1 MQDGIFR
8 LDERSASTCGGVTQ
22 FAADVVARLVARDGA
37 NGGALKESVV
47 HRFMEAVRSS
57 DPEDVEA
64 FMTELKR
71 ARISHATLADVY
83 IPEVARR
90 LGVAWEEDMAS
101 FAEVTIGVAR
111 LQAILRDIGTNWM
124 ADTADRSFGAT
135 VLMILPD
142 SEQHTLGALVAASW
156 LRRRGISVCLKM
168 APSLADIAALLE
180 VRHFDGAMISI
191 ACQEKLEVGARLVTT
206 IKQETANGLRIALGG
221 AVVDQGGDVAAM
233 TGADIVTNDLSIAIQ
248 ALGLTRTKPMLMDI
262 T

>member
-8 LDERSASTCGGVTQ
+8 VDERRGAACGGVAQ
-22 FAADVVARLVARDGA
+22 FASDVVARLVARDGV

-47 HRFMEAVRSS
+47 HRFMEAARSS
-57 DPEDVEA
+57 DPGDIEG
-64 FMTELKR
+64 FMPDLKR
-71 ARISHATLADVY
+71 ARISHAMLADVY

-90 LGVAWEEDMAS
+90 LGVAWEEDKAS

-111 LQAILRDIGTNWM
+111 LQAILREIGANWM
-124 ADTADRSFGAT
+124 ADTADKSCGAT

-168 APSLADIAALLE
+168 APSPADISALLE

-191 ACQEKLEVGARLVTT
+191 ACQEKLEIGAKLVST
-206 IKQETANGLRIALGG
+206 IRQVTANGLRIALGG
-221 AVVDQGGDVAAM
+221 AVLDQGGDVAAM
-233 TGADIVTNDLSIAIQ
+233 TGADIVTNDLFIAIQ
-248 ALGLTRTKPMLMDI
+248 ALGLTRTKPMLMNI